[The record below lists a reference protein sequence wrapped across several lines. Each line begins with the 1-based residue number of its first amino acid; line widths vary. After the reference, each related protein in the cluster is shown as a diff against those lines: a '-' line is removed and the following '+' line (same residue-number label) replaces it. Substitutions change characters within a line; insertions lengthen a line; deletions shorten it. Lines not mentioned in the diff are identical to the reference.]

1 MTDLSG
7 KRVLIVE
14 DEALL
19 AMTVDDIVSDFGC
32 VVVGPALSLDQAQ
45 TLAGHEPLDAAVL
58 DVNVGGASSFGIAD
72 ILRQKVGAVLFCHR
86 IRLCKPSTAICRCA
100 RACKAVRRCCSS
112 RSAPRTSFLGMIA
125 CRQR

>member
-19 AMTVDDIVSDFGC
+19 AMAIDDILSDLGC

-72 ILRQKVGAVLFCHR
+72 ILRQRSVPFCFVTGYGSASLPPQYAGVPVLAKPFGYAALGAVLRGLF
-86 IRLCKPSTAICRCA
+86 S
-100 RACKAVRRCCSS
+100 
-112 RSAPRTSFLGMIA
+112 LG
-125 CRQR
+125 